1 MNLRPLAPLFLA
13 LLAGCSQQPPLRGS
27 GDLGVL
33 IERADGSVQIL
44 DGTAKTSLARVE
56 GLGDL
61 SHASLVFSRD
71 QRYAYVFGRDGGLTK
86 LDLLAQRID
95 KRLIQGGNSIGGAIS
110 QDGRLVAVSNY
121 EPGGVKVFDSRTL
134 ELVAEIPATRL
145 PGYGRGQR
153 KLPVYKMP
161 HLEGWTIASDQAFVP
176 AVGHHQVLVLDAR
189 DWKQTDAIDVAGQPV
204 FVMTRPDDRQIWV
217 NFAYPDNDKVQVI
230 DSETHEVIETLRP
243 GPGVLHMEFSGR
255 GDQVWISVRDADQLQ
270 VWDPYRLKRIGSL
283 PARSPSGIFFSH
295 RAQHIGL

>member
-95 KRLIQGGNSIGGAIS
+95 KRLIQIG
-110 QDGRLVAVSNY
+110 
-121 EPGGVKVFDSRTL
+121 
-134 ELVAEIPATRL
+134 
-145 PGYGRGQR
+145 
-153 KLPVYKMP
+153 
-161 HLEGWTIASDQAFVP
+161 
-176 AVGHHQVLVLDAR
+176 
-189 DWKQTDAIDVAGQPV
+189 
-204 FVMTRPDDRQIWV
+204 
-217 NFAYPDNDKVQVI
+217 
-230 DSETHEVIETLRP
+230 
-243 GPGVLHMEFSGR
+243 
-255 GDQVWISVRDADQLQ
+255 
-270 VWDPYRLKRIGSL
+270 
-283 PARSPSGIFFSH
+283 
-295 RAQHIGL
+295 RAHV

>member
-1 MNLRPLAPLFLA
+1 M
-13 LLAGCSQQPPLRGS
+13 RGS

-145 PGYGRGQR
+145 PGQDRNSRVVGLVDAPGQR
-153 KLPVYKMP
+153 FVFSLFDSGEIWIADFSQGDTP
-161 HLEGWTIASDQAFVP
+161 HLTRFRDIGKQPYDALISPDGRYYMAGLFGEDGMAQLDLWHPERGVRRVLATTAAANASCRCTRCRTWRAGPSP
-176 AVGHHQVLVLDAR
+176 A
-189 DWKQTDAIDVAGQPV
+189 
-204 FVMTRPDDRQIWV
+204 TRPSSRRSAITRCWCSTR
-217 NFAYPDNDKVQVI
+217 ATG
-230 DSETHEVIETLRP
+230 SRP
-243 GPGVLHMEFSGR
+243 TPST
-255 GDQVWISVRDADQLQ
+255 S
-270 VWDPYRLKRIGSL
+270 
-283 PARSPSGIFFSH
+283 PASRCSS
-295 RAQHIGL
+295 

>member
-1 MNLRPLAPLFLA
+1 MNLRPLAPLLLT

-145 PGYGRGQR
+145 PGQDRNSREIGRAH
-153 KLPVYKMP
+153 V
-161 HLEGWTIASDQAFVP
+161 
-176 AVGHHQVLVLDAR
+176 
-189 DWKQTDAIDVAGQPV
+189 
-204 FVMTRPDDRQIWV
+204 
-217 NFAYPDNDKVQVI
+217 
-230 DSETHEVIETLRP
+230 
-243 GPGVLHMEFSGR
+243 
-255 GDQVWISVRDADQLQ
+255 
-270 VWDPYRLKRIGSL
+270 
-283 PARSPSGIFFSH
+283 
-295 RAQHIGL
+295 